1 MSTATVERLEKR
13 VAKETVERA
22 RQRFGLAYSE
32 VAEALGV
39 DRRTL
44 FRYRKKLTVPSQRVR
59 VRLEK
64 MREIGHLLDELF
76 EERDAALEWLY
87 SPVPVLRGRRPVD
100 LVRDGELDGVLSV
113 LAGLYAGAHD

>member
-1 MSTATVERLEKR
+1 MSIATVERLEKK

-22 RQRFGLAYSE
+22 RNRFGLDYTE
-32 VAEALGV
+32 VADALGV

-59 VRLEK
+59 ARLEK
-64 MREIGHLLDELF
+64 MREIDHLLDELF
-76 EERDAALEWLY
+76 EGREGALEWLY

-100 LVRDGELDGVLSV
+100 LVRDGELDEVLSV